1 VPRSYPLETRLGTSL
16 ANVVAKAAVTLSKE
30 EDDNEKSEVAHLI
43 VLAPLP
49 LQASVVV
56 EATEITRVTLTSPSI
71 PLG

>member
-1 VPRSYPLETRLGTSL
+1 
-16 ANVVAKAAVTLSKE
+16 VVAKAAVTLSKE